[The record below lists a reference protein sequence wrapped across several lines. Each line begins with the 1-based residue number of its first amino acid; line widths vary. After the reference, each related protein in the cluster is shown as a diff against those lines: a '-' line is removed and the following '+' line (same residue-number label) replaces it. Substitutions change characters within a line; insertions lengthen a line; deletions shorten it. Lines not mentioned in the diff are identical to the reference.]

1 MFVSKHFKTMA
12 KRYFNLCLTN
22 NLILNRSFYSTPRY
36 NYSFIDYLRQNGG
49 NNANVGN
56 DHNPDE
62 NGDDLS
68 LDDFEQLREHALE
81 MQEPINEYIL
91 TKVNEFQKESA
102 YQRKTKPKL
111 LNRRSLVVDKDKILK
126 SDLSFLYTDPQDSN
140 DNSCHPLPV
149 LIRMVEVAVKCVD
162 LAFFIF
168 NDELFL
174 NYLYE
179 FAKNNQNVKIRILTT
194 HDGTKNVYKQF
205 FELTSLSNIKHRF
218 VNGAGRYGCVH
229 EKMLIMIDIFNN
241 VTAGKQVTY
250 SSNVS
255 EQVQTKTFLNYSFEY
270 LNKILSQIAS
280 QLSYTT
286 RTNVGIFIKSIMQYI
301 DLT

>member
-1 MFVSKHFKTMA
+1 MNFK
-12 KRYFNLCLTN
+12 
-22 NLILNRSFYSTPRY
+22 
-36 NYSFIDYLRQNGG
+36 
-49 NNANVGN
+49 
-56 DHNPDE
+56 
-62 NGDDLS
+62 
-68 LDDFEQLREHALE
+68 
-81 MQEPINEYIL
+81 
-91 TKVNEFQKESA
+91 KESA

-229 EKMLIMIDIFNN
+229 EKMLVCDQKMI
-241 VTAGKQVTY
+241 
-250 SSNVS
+250 
-255 EQVQTKTFLNYSFEY
+255 FLGSYN
-270 LNKILSQIAS
+270 LSQSSAE
-280 QLSYTT
+280 
-286 RTNVGIFIKSIMQYI
+286 NNFECGIFTKHETFVTDAQAHFNKVWAYDS
-301 DLT
+301 